1 MNELLFMA
9 QAAARPVE
17 SRNALA
23 RLLLQEPTVGG
34 NLPERPAREVA
45 TNPTP
50 QFERDSEGL
59 RSYGLAQLLD
69 PASTFNR
76 FGAGF
81 TGAATI
87 DVPRGAV
94 QGVRAFHGSPH
105 RFDRFSMDRIGTG
118 EGAQAYG
125 HGLYFAQSED
135 VARQY
140 RDALSTSIHVNG
152 QPLLQNNRA
161 FTAGRT
167 GNSTLDDLLLANHG
181 DMDRVIGEL
190 RDIVGE
196 LGPRAGT
203 DRGGFRSALDLAERL
218 KASNAVTAQN
228 SGHMYEVNLR
238 VDPNRLLDW
247 DAPLSQ
253 QPQAVREAWEQWRR
267 SPAAAAADRSV
278 HGDISAARGPYS
290 NPTGQD
296 FWRAAYETVS
306 GPQASETLRGA
317 GVQGIRYLD
326 GGSRAAGEGSR
337 NYVIF
342 DDNLIDIVRRYGLAG
357 LLSGGAAAA
366 GASEQ

>member
-1 MNELLFMA
+1 ME
-9 QAAARPVE
+9 
-17 SRNALA
+17 NALA
-23 RLLLQEPTVGG
+23 SRIAPSA
-34 NLPERPAREVA
+34 RPAPANALAGLYFDPRYSEVA
-45 TNPTP
+45 SNPTP
-50 QFERDSEGL
+50 QFDPTMRGARDYAMDP
-59 RSYGLAQLLD
+59 RSVGNQIVVNMATSAAPVD
-69 PASTFNR
+69 VR
-76 FGAGF
+76 GGA
-81 TGAATI
+81 
-87 DVPRGAV
+87 RAV
-94 QGVRAFHGSPH
+94 QGVRAYHGSPH
-105 RFDRFSMDRIGTG
+105 RFDRFDMSRIGTG

-218 KASNAVTAQN
+218 NASNAVTAQN

-253 QPQAVREAWEQWRR
+253 QPQAVQEALGQALPAHEVRNWGGMPHAFTGGRMIDLPAGEVTGREAYALARMGTGLDDFRQG
-267 SPAAAAADRSV
+267 AAVAAERFRD
-278 HGDISAARGPYS
+278 
-290 NPTGQD
+290 
-296 FWRAAYETVS
+296 
-306 GPQASETLRGA
+306 A
-317 GVQGIRYLD
+317 GIPGLRYLD
-326 GGSRAAGEGSR
+326 GGSRGAGQGTS
-337 NYVIF
+337 NYVVF
-342 DDNLIDIVRRYGLAG
+342 DDSLIEILRRYGIAG
-357 LLSGGAAAA
+357 LLGGGGAAAA